1 VREGLAMWLRALTK
15 GVVVW
20 PRSLAKGLRLWVHT
34 LVKELVL
41 SDSCVHWQHV
51 VETCSCQG
59 VTAPSGNQDKS
70 H

>member
-20 PRSLAKGLRLWVHT
+20 HWQLRSLAKGLRLWVHA
-34 LVKELVL
+34 LVKELAL

-51 VETCSCQG
+51 VETCWC
-59 VTAPSGNQDKS
+59 
-70 H
+70 